1 MWARR
6 RTGVS
11 IVLLLLLRFFQVLE
25 EIATAQMNMV
35 NVFDSTLG
43 MSLEA
48 FAGTELMTV
57 NMLKQE
63 ADQNTDSSENMFFR
77 YLNGKNAG
85 GTLGLFGS
93 DDNPSQSPEPKQ
105 KQASMLSSKFK
116 NWRNK
121 REAEQGRKNDV
132 KRMGES
138 SRHSSNAEDSSLTM
152 ATTAANLRLT
162 LEQVKLGQATAELKR
177 FQLLK
182 HLVGIK
188 HRRNFELCEGALAS
202 LHGMRTCFHQSHDV
216 VQVCRALK
224 CIQLLLAQT
233 QRSPFIDSV
242 S

>member
-1 MWARR
+1 M
-6 RTGVS
+6 
-11 IVLLLLLRFFQVLE
+11 LE

-63 ADQNTDSSENMFFR
+63 AEQTTETSENMFFK
-77 YLNGKNAG
+77 YINGKNAA

-93 DDNPSQSPEPKQ
+93 DDAPGSAQDPKQ
-105 KQASMLSSKFK
+105 KHTSSSMLSSKFK
-116 NWRNK
+116 NWRSKGSN
-121 REAEQGRKNDV
+121 EQSRKKEG
-132 KRMGES
+132 KRMDAIG
-138 SRHSSNAEDSSLTM
+138 NPNNPEDSTLAM

-162 LEQVKLGQATAELKR
+162 LEQIRLQQASAELKR

-202 LHGMRTCFHQSHDV
+202 LHGMRTCFHQSYDV
-216 VQVCRALK
+216 VQVC
-224 CIQLLLAQT
+224 
-233 QRSPFIDSV
+233 
-242 S
+242 

>member
-1 MWARR
+1 M
-6 RTGVS
+6 
-11 IVLLLLLRFFQVLE
+11 QVLE

-63 ADQNTDSSENMFFR
+63 AEQTTESSENMFFK
-77 YLNGKNAG
+77 YLNGRNAA
-85 GTLGLFGS
+85 GTFLDVPTAS
-93 DDNPSQSPEPKQ
+93 HDPKQ
-105 KQASMLSSKFK
+105 KQASGSTLSSKFK

-121 REAEQGRKNDV
+121 NANEQARRSDG
-132 KRMGES
+132 KRFEDTRNS
-138 SRHSSNAEDSSLTM
+138 VSPAEDSSLAM

-162 LEQVKLGQATAELKR
+162 LEQIRLGQATAELKR

-182 HLVGIK
+182 HMVGIK

-202 LHGMRTCFHQSHDV
+202 LHGMRTCFHQSYDV
-216 VQVCRALK
+216 VK
-224 CIQLLLAQT
+224 
-233 QRSPFIDSV
+233 V
-242 S
+242 SQG